1 MCPRTESTPREPRR
15 ALASSWEMFF
25 RRQRV
30 ANLQAHH
37 QSPRYQIGQGNKRQT
52 RRHAMGAHVEKPN
65 QLWPKNSSD
74 LAHGIDQSKRRG
86 GCRLPE
92 DQRGHGPTN
101 RLEAKIETAA

>member
-15 ALASSWEMFF
+15 ALASSWAMFF
-25 RRQRV
+25 RGQRV
-30 ANLQAHH
+30 ANLQAQH
-37 QSPRYQIGQGNKRQT
+37 QTSGYQIGQGNKCQT
-52 RRHAMGAHVEKPN
+52 RRHPVRPHVEKPN
-65 QLWPKNSSD
+65 QLWPENSSD

-86 GCRLPE
+86 GCRLAE